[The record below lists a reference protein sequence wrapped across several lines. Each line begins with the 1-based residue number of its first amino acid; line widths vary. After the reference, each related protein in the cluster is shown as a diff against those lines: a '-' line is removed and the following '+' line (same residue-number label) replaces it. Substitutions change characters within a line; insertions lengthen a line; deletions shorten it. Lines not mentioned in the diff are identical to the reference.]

1 MGSAEVIVLDTHA
14 WLWWISNPEKL
25 STTARKA
32 IDHAMADELVHI
44 SSISAWETAMLVK
57 KGRLQLTMDA
67 EDWIARTEALPF
79 VKFVPVNNSIAV
91 RSTQLPGPLHDDPAD
106 RIIVATTLSLG
117 GVLVT
122 KDDRIREYPQVKTLW

>member
-1 MGSAEVIVLDTHA
+1 
-14 WLWWISNPEKL
+14 
-25 STTARKA
+25 
-32 IDHAMADELVHI
+32 
-44 SSISAWETAMLVK
+44 
-57 KGRLQLTMDA
+57 MDA

-106 RIIVATTLSLG
+106 RIIIATTLSLG
-117 GVLVT
+117 GMLVT